1 MYLILCVYFV
11 VLGFVGF
18 EIESWQEP
26 EGAEKSF
33 MYERDKQYK
42 NIFLGSKFYSPFQ
55 KVVWKLILKKRI
67 TAVA

>member
-1 MYLILCVYFV
+1 MYLILCVYVV

-18 EIESWQEP
+18 EIESWEEP

-33 MYERDKQYK
+33 MCARDKQHE
-42 NIFLGSKFYSPFQ
+42 NLFLGSKFHSPFQ
-55 KVVWKLILKKRI
+55 KVGWKLILKKRI